1 MLTVP
6 DIVALAK
13 SGFTAEQIAKLA
25 AHESRHEKGS
35 AQEQEKEPEKAN
47 VNVPSPVPTP
57 APVPVPTP
65 APVPNPVQMDATAQK
80 LDSIL
85 ALMQEQNLR
94 NAVMPK
100 QETAEDIIASII
112 NPTVN
117 GGK

>member
-13 SGFTAEQIAKLA
+13 SGFTAEQISKLA
-25 AHESRHEKGS
+25 AHESR
-35 AQEQEKEPEKAN
+35 QEKANRQEPEKLEGE
-47 VNVPSPVPTP
+47 VNVPTPTPAPAPVPTP
-57 APVPVPTP
+57 VPAP
-65 APVPNPVQMDATAQK
+65 APVPNTAQMDATAHK

-85 ALMQEQNLR
+85 AL

-100 QETAEDIIASII
+100 QETAEDIIAQII
-112 NPTVN
+112 NPNVN

>member
-13 SGFTAEQIAKLA
+13 SGFTAEQISKLA
-25 AHESRHEKGS
+25 AHESRSEKRNV
-35 AQEQEKEPEKAN
+35 QEQEKEPEN
-47 VNVPSPVPTP
+47 VNVPTP

-65 APVPNPVQMDATAQK
+65 APVPAPTPAQMDATAQK

-94 NAVMPK
+94 NAQMPK

>member
-6 DIVALAK
+6 DIIALAK
-13 SGFTAEQIAKLA
+13 SGFTAEQISKLA
-25 AHESRHEKGS
+25 AHESRSEKRNV
-35 AQEQEKEPEKAN
+35 QEQEKEPEPAPAP
-47 VNVPSPVPTP
+47 VPAPVPTP
-57 APVPVPTP
+57 APAP
-65 APVPNPVQMDATAQK
+65 APTQMDATAQK

-100 QETAEDIIASII
+100 QETAEDIIAQII
-112 NPTVN
+112 NPNVN

>member
-13 SGFTAEQIAKLA
+13 SGFTAEQISKLA
-25 AHESRHEKGS
+25 AHESRSEKRNV
-35 AQEQEKEPEKAN
+35 QEQENEQEKVN
-47 VNVPSPVPTP
+47 VNVPAPVPTP
-57 APVPVPTP
+57 VPAPVP
-65 APVPNPVQMDATAQK
+65 APNPVQMDATAQK

-100 QETAEDIIASII
+100 QETAEDIIAQII
-112 NPTVN
+112 NPNVN

>member
-13 SGFTAEQIAKLA
+13 SGFTAEQISKLA
-25 AHESRHEKGS
+25 AHESRSEKRNV
-35 AQEQEKEPEKAN
+35 QEQEKEPEKAN
-47 VNVPSPVPTP
+47 VNVPEPAPAPVPAPVPTP
-57 APVPVPTP
+57 APVPAP
-65 APVPNPVQMDATAQK
+65 AQMDATAQK

-100 QETAEDIIASII
+100 QETAEDIIAQII
-112 NPTVN
+112 NPNVN

>member
-13 SGFTAEQIAKLA
+13 SGFTAEQISKLA
-25 AHESRHEKGS
+25 AHESRSEKRNV
-35 AQEQEKEPEKAN
+35 QEPENEPEKAN
-47 VNVPSPVPTP
+47 VNVPAPVPAPAPAPVPTP
-57 APVPVPTP
+57 VP
-65 APVPNPVQMDATAQK
+65 APAPTQMDATAQK

>member
-13 SGFTAEQIAKLA
+13 SGFTAEQISKLA
-25 AHESRHEKGS
+25 AHESRSEKRNV
-35 AQEQEKEPEKAN
+35 QEQENEPEKVN
-47 VNVPSPVPTP
+47 VNVPAPAPAPVPTP
-57 APVPVPTP
+57 APAP
-65 APVPNPVQMDATAQK
+65 APAQMDATAQK

-85 ALMQEQNLR
+85 ALMQAQNLM

-100 QETAEDIIASII
+100 QETAEDIIAQII
-112 NPTVN
+112 NPNVN

>member
-13 SGFTAEQIAKLA
+13 SGFTAEQISKLA
-25 AHESRHEKGS
+25 AHESRSEKRNV
-35 AQEQEKEPEKAN
+35 QEQEREPEN
-47 VNVPSPVPTP
+47 VNVNAPVPTP
-57 APVPVPTP
+57 TPVPAPVP
-65 APVPNPVQMDATAQK
+65 APNPVQMDATAQK

-100 QETAEDIIASII
+100 QETAEDIIANII

>member
-13 SGFTAEQIAKLA
+13 SGFTAEQISKLA
-25 AHESRHEKGS
+25 AHESR
-35 AQEQEKEPEKAN
+35 QEKANRQEPEKLEGE
-47 VNVPSPVPTP
+47 VNVPTPTPAPAPVPTP
-57 APVPVPTP
+57 APVPVPAP
-65 APVPNPVQMDATAQK
+65 APAQMDATAQK

-85 ALMQEQNLR
+85 ALMQAQNLM

-100 QETAEDIIASII
+100 QETAEDIIAQII
-112 NPTVN
+112 NPNVN

>member
-13 SGFTAEQIAKLA
+13 SGFTAEQISKLA
-25 AHESRHEKGS
+25 AHESRSEKRNV
-35 AQEQEKEPEKAN
+35 QEQEKEPEKA
-47 VNVPSPVPTP
+47 VVPTP
-57 APVPVPTP
+57 APVPTPVPAPVPTP

-100 QETAEDIIASII
+100 QETAEDIIAQII
-112 NPTVN
+112 NPNVN